1 MNKGIVLF
9 YAASLPH
16 HPLTITQVNYIS
28 HPHHHHLG
36 HGVTEASKGFFS
48 WPVLAASSQ
57 PKLYPFLSLDFSAA
71 SLRLQNVRGDRERDG
86 RWGDGFRYLGVA
98 RPYEGVI
105 KPSLWPPDE
114 GWVAKVGPQLMCA
127 PCQSRP
133 APSPVRLVTDTC
145 RRRRRRRP
153 PRRGPSR
160 SLPRHVPVPHSGGPL
175 L

>member
-1 MNKGIVLF
+1 MCVGI
-9 YAASLPH
+9 
-16 HPLTITQVNYIS
+16 
-28 HPHHHHLG
+28 
-36 HGVTEASKGFFS
+36 
-48 WPVLAASSQ
+48 
-57 PKLYPFLSLDFSAA
+57 
-71 SLRLQNVRGDRERDG
+71 G

-145 RRRRRRRP
+145 RRRRRRRRP

-160 SLPRHVPVPHSGGPL
+160 SLPRHVPPASHVICVAGFGAHIYLERRQTAGPVCRVTTTLQVDSGVGPNGAVAWL
-175 L
+175 SKNVRASKAGHVICLAG